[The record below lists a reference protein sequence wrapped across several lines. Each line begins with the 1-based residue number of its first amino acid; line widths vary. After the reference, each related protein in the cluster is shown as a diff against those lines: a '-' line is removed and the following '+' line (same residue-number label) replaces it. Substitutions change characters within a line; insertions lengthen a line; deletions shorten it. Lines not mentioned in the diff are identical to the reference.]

1 MNTNTLPA
9 FGLGTF
15 RLKDQVVIDSVKTG
29 LELGYRL
36 VDTAQIYGNEAEV
49 GQAIAESGVPRD
61 DIFITTKIWT
71 SNYAKDKLVPS
82 LKESL
87 QKLRTDRVDLT
98 LIHWPSP
105 KNEVPV
111 AEFMGALMD
120 AKAQGLTT
128 RIGISNFNIALMQEA
143 IAAVGAEN
151 IATNQIELSPIL
163 QNRKVVDFARSQG
176 IHITSYMTLAYGKA
190 LKDPVIEAI
199 AQAHSATPAQVVL
212 AWAMQLGYAVIP
224 SSTKRENL
232 ANNLL
237 AQQLALSDADMA
249 QIAALDRNERLTS
262 PEGLAPVW
270 D

>member
-15 RLKDQVVIDSVKTG
+15 RLKDQVVIDSVRTG

-111 AEFMGALMD
+111 AEFMGALME

-151 IATNQIELSPIL
+151 IATNQIELSPFL

-199 AQAHSATPAQVVL
+199 AKAHSATPAQVVL

-232 ANNLL
+232 ASNLL
-237 AQQLALSDADMA
+237 AQQLALDDADMA